1 MADTLTILRAAKE
14 IAQQVRGDYMLDGKE
29 LEALKASHLAL
40 IASMEAQEPVAWLV
54 FDEDGLPEH
63 ATIDPQMAQDHI
75 NEAIQEFDFMQ
86 AAKWTVRPVYLHPA
100 QPSEPKT
107 EPVEKRIAELEAKL
121 SDAEIQIHA
130 SMSTCDH
137 FYRLVGEKEAEI
149 ERLTKIN
156 SDLCRVHN
164 ERLID
169 TVRHEEERDALRQ
182 ALEKI
187 ACFTQTEN
195 LLWWQK
201 EARAALECKVAQPK
215 AEPARLTDEQIYS
228 IVISAE
234 AMTPY
239 EFARAIESKIR
250 GDV

>member
-86 AAKWTVRPVYLHPA
+86 AAKWTVRPVYTH
-100 QPSEPKT
+100 
-107 EPVEKRIAELEAKL
+107 
-121 SDAEIQIHA
+121 
-130 SMSTCDH
+130 
-137 FYRLVGEKEAEI
+137 
-149 ERLTKIN
+149 
-156 SDLCRVHN
+156 
-164 ERLID
+164 
-169 TVRHEEERDALRQ
+169 
-182 ALEKI
+182 
-187 ACFTQTEN
+187 
-195 LLWWQK
+195 
-201 EARAALECKVAQPK
+201 AQPK
-215 AEPARLTDEQIYS
+215 AEPARLTDAE
-228 IVISAE
+228 IVRIQDSVPLKGY
-234 AMTPY
+234 TVLS
-239 EFARAIESKIR
+239 FARAIESKIR